1 MHTLERYNLIFV
13 NKTKLDYCWKER
25 WKVWVSIRTKLN
37 SKLGLNSTRMT
48 LTRHFRMRARWLERG
63 GEGGTGE
70 SCERNFFIVFM
81 YHIYNF
87 AMKKL
92 IYSSECSHR
101 RVFVDVSRKNSLSS
115 SNSDDFYAI
124 WIKISWIFVIN
135 CWECSLHFF
144 IWLERHFTFSRHFHI
159 IMHFQAMLGRCLLL
173 ILHFSNIWE
182 NRTHSF
188 VSQNWFKVMEEWWE
202 EKKMK
207 KSKPQKPI
215 LSIHNDHHHRHH
227 HHRPSTN
234 F

>member
-124 WIKISWIFVIN
+124 WIKISWIFGYKLLGMFIT
-135 CWECSLHFF
+135 FF
-144 IWLERHFTFSRHFHI
+144 HMTRATFHIFSTFSYHHAFSSNVRKVFAVDFTLQQHLRKSHTLFCLTKLI
-159 IMHFQAMLGRCLLL
+159 QNDGRMM
-173 ILHFSNIWE
+173 
-182 NRTHSF
+182 R
-188 VSQNWFKVMEEWWE
+188 
-202 EKKMK
+202 KKMK